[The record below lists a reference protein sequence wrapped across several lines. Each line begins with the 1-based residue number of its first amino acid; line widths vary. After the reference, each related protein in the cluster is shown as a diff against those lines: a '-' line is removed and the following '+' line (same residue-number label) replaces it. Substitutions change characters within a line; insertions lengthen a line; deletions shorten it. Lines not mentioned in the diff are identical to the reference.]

1 MTELVPLLRG
11 EADEL
16 EMQLLSSA
24 RQDAPSPEAR
34 ARTLA
39 ALGVGGAIVTTAAV
53 TAGSGAAGGGAATAG
68 SATAKL
74 GLAVVV
80 KWVGIGLLAG
90 TVTSV
95 GATAV
100 TSAPGRAVVVED
112 TEAPAAPAALPAV
125 RAPKVAFA
133 ATAEPERARAE
144 EPAAVASA
152 SAAPEAAPEP
162 DVAAEVA
169 LLDRA
174 RGAMARGDSAGRHRC
189 AAKARR
195 RVQERHAESRSGR
208 AAHRSVAGARGQRQS
223 GGRCPGVSRQ
233 PRRKPAGGP
242 RAQAAAKG
250 AGGGKARP
258 RTHEGGGFAGARARA
273 RRPRAGAGGPRHGLV
288 SGAVARFS

>member
-174 RGAMARGDSAGRHRC
+174 RGAMARGDSAGAI
-189 AAKARR
+189 AALRK
-195 RVQERHAESRSGR
+195 HDAEFKNGTLNPEADVLRIEALLGRGDSAR
-208 AAHRSVAGARGQRQS
+208 AAGAARAFLASHGES
-223 GGRCPGVSRQ
+223 PLVGRV
-233 PRRKPAGGP
+233 RKLLQK
-242 RAQAAAKG
+242 AQAAEKPAPVPM
-250 AGGGKARP
+250 KAAASP
-258 RTHEGGGFAGARARA
+258 APAPE
-273 RRPRAGAGGPRHGLV
+273 P
-288 SGAVARFS
+288 VAPEPAPAAPATASFPVQ

>member
-1 MTELVPLLRG
+1 MV
-11 EADEL
+11 
-16 EMQLLSSA
+16 
-24 RQDAPSPEAR
+24 
-34 ARTLA
+34 
-39 ALGVGGAIVTTAAV
+39 
-53 TAGSGAAGGGAATAG
+53 TAG

-125 RAPKVAFA
+125 RTPKVAFA
-133 ATAEPERARAE
+133 ATAEPERARGE
-144 EPAAVASA
+144 VAVASA

-174 RGAMARGDSAGRHRC
+174 RGAMARGDSAGAI
-189 AAKARR
+189 AALRK
-195 RVQERHAESRSGR
+195 HDAEFKNGTLNPEADVLRIEALLGRGDSAR
-208 AAHRSVAGARGQRQS
+208 AAGAARAFLASHGES
-223 GGRCPGVSRQ
+223 PLVGRV
-233 PRRKPAGGP
+233 RKLLQK
-242 RAQAAAKG
+242 AQAAEKPAPVPM
-250 AGGGKARP
+250 KAAASP
-258 RTHEGGGFAGARARA
+258 APAPE
-273 RRPRAGAGGPRHGLV
+273 P
-288 SGAVARFS
+288 VAPEPAPAAPATASFPVQ